1 MNIDIQTLSIIMSIV
16 ILMQVMALYVQMHID
31 KTYKGLGWW
40 TLGSA
45 IGVFAFAFNHL
56 RVVEDIRKIA
66 IVGNNVLFMITFLLY
81 YIGILRFFGRKERL
95 FSLLFLCMI
104 FSFISIYFTYVND
117 SIVIRRANVS
127 FAITFLSSLSAH
139 ALIRYRIIAFAGST
153 NLIALT
159 FLINAT
165 FFLIRTIV
173 TVISPAADNPFNTSL
188 TQSAM
193 YFVALITSNLW
204 TYGFII
210 LVNQRLNMENQESQ
224 ENMELIFNTNPDA
237 VMIINQVNGL
247 ITEINDEFER
257 LMEYTRAEV
266 IHKEVK
272 EIGIW
277 NNPSDLE
284 RVYVLLTENSF
295 CKDFETV
302 FKRKDGTL
310 FTGITSIA
318 SFTLQGL
325 PHYLCVT
332 RDISDRKQAEEK
344 IKSLLV
350 EKEIILKEVHHRIKN
365 NMNTICSL
373 LLLQSQSI
381 TNTTA
386 ITALEEAAN
395 RVNSMALLYDKLYK
409 SSDYTEVSVKD
420 YLTVLIDEILENF
433 PNSSSIKVEKRIEDF
448 ELSTKRLQPL
458 AIIVNELIT
467 NIMKYAFTGRQSGL
481 ITVTAKLLT
490 NNPYIS
496 IEDNGNGLPESI
508 SFSNST
514 GFGLMLVRGLTE
526 QLNGKIRIEREN
538 GTKIILEFPK

>member
-1 MNIDIQTLSIIMSIV
+1 M
-16 ILMQVMALYVQMHID
+16 
-31 KTYKGLGWW
+31 
-40 TLGSA
+40 
-45 IGVFAFAFNHL
+45 
-56 RVVEDIRKIA
+56 
-66 IVGNNVLFMITFLLY
+66 
-81 YIGILRFFGRKERL
+81 
-95 FSLLFLCMI
+95 
-104 FSFISIYFTYVND
+104 
-117 SIVIRRANVS
+117 
-127 FAITFLSSLSAH
+127 
-139 ALIRYRIIAFAGST
+139 
-153 NLIALT
+153 
-159 FLINAT
+159 
-165 FFLIRTIV
+165 
-173 TVISPAADNPFNTSL
+173 
-188 TQSAM
+188 
-193 YFVALITSNLW
+193 
-204 TYGFII
+204 
-210 LVNQRLNMENQESQ
+210 
-224 ENMELIFNTNPDA
+224 
-237 VMIINQVNGL
+237 
-247 ITEINDEFER
+247 
-257 LMEYTRAEV
+257 
-266 IHKEVK
+266 
-272 EIGIW
+272 
-277 NNPSDLE
+277 
-284 RVYVLLTENSF
+284 
-295 CKDFETV
+295 
-302 FKRKDGTL
+302 
-310 FTGITSIA
+310 
-318 SFTLQGL
+318 
-325 PHYLCVT
+325 
-332 RDISDRKQAEEK
+332 
-344 IKSLLV
+344 

-365 NMNTICSL
+365 NMNAICSL